1 MMRSQT
7 PIDVRRVGPDRR
19 KLHDLC
25 MVGGKVTHRIGG
37 ASITGEREGL
47 AATAAEV
54 ELPTRTAGARLL
66 HPCGAAEG
74 IESRGVGPDVGE
86 RMFAYVPELQ
96 ARERLRGMTGQH
108 FPRRRHVERAS
119 APAADARL
127 WKAGV
132 VVRDDGVDDDAADV
146 TRAQLLHRGR
156 GPLDLLASGH

>member
-54 ELPTRTAGARLL
+54 ELPTRAAGARLL

-74 IESRGVGPDVGE
+74 IEGRGVRPDIGE
-86 RMFAYVPELQ
+86 RSLAHVPEFE
-96 ARERLRGMTGQH
+96 AGYRLGGMTGQ
-108 FPRRRHVERAS
+108 
-119 APAADARL
+119 
-127 WKAGV
+127 
-132 VVRDDGVDDDAADV
+132 
-146 TRAQLLHRGR
+146 
-156 GPLDLLASGH
+156 